1 MTTSAAEVAERL
13 ADLQSREAALEA
25 AQASLD
31 AQLQQLHSE
40 EQASLSFCRSAVPLA
55 LPIGSQKPLCGLP
68 DVYIL
73 SRAVIVT

>member
-25 AQASLD
+25 AQASLE

-40 EQASLSFCRSAVPLA
+40 EQASLPFCAAPQSL
-55 LPIGSQKPLCGLP
+55 LLCLFLFKEPPHGLP
-68 DVYIL
+68 GVHIHNL
-73 SRAVIVT
+73 K